1 MTKIKNVLLIW
12 ILPVM
17 LIILW
22 FLETQHNWVNQS
34 VLPSPQKV
42 WASLYKLIQT
52 GIIWQHIGSS
62 VSRVLKG
69 YAIGAVSGILSGTF
83 VAISKNFEKITEV
96 LIGTLRPIPAI
107 ALIPFF
113 ILWMGIGEES
123 KVAVIVFGSFWPILL
138 NTVQGI
144 KSVDHRLVQIGEILE
159 KKKNTI
165 LFRIIFPAS
174 LPSVL
179 TGLRLGFSSAWTCV
193 VAAEMIAASK
203 GVGFL
208 ITYSREMAQPA
219 TLLIGVAI
227 IGLFGMLID
236 IIFKR
241 LNKRLV
247 FWEKANANKS
257 D

>member
-1 MTKIKNVLLIW
+1 MTKIKNALLVLV
-12 ILPVM
+12 LPVVI
-17 LIILW
+17 IILW
-22 FLETQHNWVNQS
+22 FLATQHNWVNQS

-42 WASLYKLIQT
+42 WNSLYKLIQT
-52 GIIWQHIGSS
+52 GSIWQHIGSS
-62 VSRVLKG
+62 LSRVLKG
-69 YAIGAVSGILSGTF
+69 YGIGAVSGIIIGTF
-83 VAISKNFEKITEV
+83 VAISDNFEKITTILV
-96 LIGTLRPIPAI
+96 GTLRPIPAI

-123 KVAVIVFGSFWPILL
+123 KVAVITFGSFWPILL

-144 KSVDHRLVQIGEILE
+144 KSVDHRLVQVGEILE
-159 KKKNTI
+159 KKRLVV
-165 LFRIIFPAS
+165 LFRIIFPAA
-174 LPSVL
+174 LPSIL
-179 TGLRLGFSSAWTCV
+179 TGMRLGFSSAWTCV

-236 IIFKR
+236 ILFNR
-241 LNKRLV
+241 LNRSLI
-247 FWEKANANKS
+247 FWERTNTNKN